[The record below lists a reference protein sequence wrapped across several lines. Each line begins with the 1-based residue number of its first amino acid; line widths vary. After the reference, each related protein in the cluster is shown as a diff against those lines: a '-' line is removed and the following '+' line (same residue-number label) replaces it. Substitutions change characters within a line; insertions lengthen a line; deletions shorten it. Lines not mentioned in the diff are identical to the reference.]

1 MTKIFSAGFEVGMCW
16 KNRLQVSEVGIHLPP
31 VAGMLGQ
38 KDIGC
43 QSIVLAGGYEDDTD
57 DGYEFSYTGSG
68 GRDLSGNKRTYVQSF
83 DQVRCNITLKSLGCH
98 LLFAFHLGVGQI
110 QHSSCL

>member
-1 MTKIFSAGFEVGMCW
+1 MCW

-31 VAGMLGQ
+31 VAGMSGQ

-57 DGYEFSYTGSG
+57 NGYEFLKN
-68 GRDLSGNKRTYVQSF
+68 RKWWKRPKRKQEDFRTVF
-83 DQVRCNITLKSLGCH
+83 
-98 LLFAFHLGVGQI
+98 
-110 QHSSCL
+110 